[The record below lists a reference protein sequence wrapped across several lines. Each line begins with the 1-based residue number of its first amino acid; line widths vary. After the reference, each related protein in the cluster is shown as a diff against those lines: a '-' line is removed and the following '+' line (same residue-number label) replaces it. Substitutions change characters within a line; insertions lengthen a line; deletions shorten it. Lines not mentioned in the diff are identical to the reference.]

1 MSKKNIGKLRLGSTL
16 EESDNELPTITEEIE
31 SFQIEEEPKT
41 SKQQYP
47 TEEKTDPAAAKN
59 QPGSK
64 IDLEKIEALKK
75 RGFIRF
81 NPK

>member
-1 MSKKNIGKLRLGSTL
+1 M
-16 EESDNELPTITEEIE
+16 EDSDNELPAITEEIE

-41 SKQQYP
+41 SKQQNP
-47 TEEKTDPAAAKN
+47 AEEKTNPTAEKN

-81 NPK
+81 SPK